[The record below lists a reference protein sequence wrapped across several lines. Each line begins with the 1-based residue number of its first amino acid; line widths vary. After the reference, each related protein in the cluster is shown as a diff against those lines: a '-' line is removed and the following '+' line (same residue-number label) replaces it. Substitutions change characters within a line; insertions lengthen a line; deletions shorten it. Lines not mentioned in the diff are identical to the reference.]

1 MALFNYGLTNVPYI
15 GNATN
20 PYLPV
25 VVTNEPAPEMMPEAA
40 PAPAPAPAPVLA
52 GKPSVLGCAA
62 NKVFAHVVGMRLL
75 VSQTAFSMS
84 QRPLLF

>member
-1 MALFNYGLTNVPYI
+1 MLEPGNVTALFNYGLADVPYI

-25 VVTNEPAPEMMPEAA
+25 LVTNEPAPEIMPEAA

-52 GKPSVLGCAA
+52 GKPSALWCVAMQGFCMELA
-62 NKVFAHVVGMRLL
+62 
-75 VSQTAFSMS
+75 Q
-84 QRPLLF
+84 LF